1 MRGLCGRHTDE
12 RESPYVKLAII
23 VRDLGA
29 AEWIELPEVIVFT
42 EGWLIRNFKPFRPT
56 HIGGQNPTADDAG
69 GSE

>member
-1 MRGLCGRHTDE
+1 M
-12 RESPYVKLAII
+12 KLAII